1 MRPCYGEVVAEEHRK
16 QRHAQDDERNQDPGR
31 GNGGNGREGE
41 MGIGGLKGIE
51 HATEL
56 SARQWSCI
64 YDHAQPRPSWP
75 SHEEG

>member
-1 MRPCYGEVVAEEHRK
+1 MMSAIRILVAET
-16 QRHAQDDERNQDPGR
+16 
-31 GNGGNGREGE
+31 GGVGREGE